1 LTFTASSFGRR
12 ASDGGANL
20 HIFHQQHS
28 NNINNDEDGGWSQ
41 PGSRE
46 QLQPVSVL
54 QRYIFHI
61 KTIAAIVLLSKKL
74 EMYLLLLYYSYSP
87 YQIFF
92 SQILNKNVCVV
103 TE

>member
-1 LTFTASSFGRR
+1 MLTFTASSFGRR

-28 NNINNDEDGGWSQ
+28 NSVNNDEEGGWSQ

-54 QRYIFHI
+54 QTYISNIIQMQIREKRNNENYENTLLHI
-61 KTIAAIVLLSKKL
+61 YN
-74 EMYLLLLYYSYSP
+74 E
-87 YQIFF
+87 
-92 SQILNKNVCVV
+92 
-103 TE
+103 

>member
-1 LTFTASSFGRR
+1 MLRIFTAGGFGRR

-28 NNINNDEDGGWSQ
+28 NNVNNDEDGGWSQ

-54 QRYIFHI
+54 
-61 KTIAAIVLLSKKL
+61 
-74 EMYLLLLYYSYSP
+74 
-87 YQIFF
+87 
-92 SQILNKNVCVV
+92 
-103 TE
+103 